1 MEKIAWL
8 VLGGTTFVA
17 ALFAYRSRRALYVA
31 RGALGLL
38 MVGAGALVNLIYL
51 VTGSDYANFAD
62 AAHFAFIRDTWRSVV
77 APHQG
82 LFVTLLIVFEAT
94 VGLLILSGG
103 RKTQVGLVGLIGMQL
118 GLLVFGWVLTIWAL
132 VKRSAGAHPCPGKA
146 ARVAAGCP
154 QTPRPRRS
162 GCRARGRREP
172 IACDAR
178 STPLTW
184 RLPAG
189 RSKGTALT

>member
-1 MEKIAWL
+1 M
-8 VLGGTTFVA
+8 
-17 ALFAYRSRRALYVA
+17 
-31 RGALGLL
+31 
-38 MVGAGALVNLIYL
+38 NLIYL

-62 AAHFAFIRDTWRSVV
+62 AAHFSFIRDTWRSVV

-132 VKRSAGAHPCPGKA
+132 VMIPALLLLL
-146 ARVAAGCP
+146 
-154 QTPRPRRS
+154 
-162 GCRARGRREP
+162 RAERH
-172 IACDAR
+172 
-178 STPLTW
+178 
-184 RLPAG
+184 
-189 RSKGTALT
+189 

>member
-1 MEKIAWL
+1 MEKLAWL

-38 MVGAGALVNLIYL
+38 MIGAGALVNLIYL

-62 AAHFAFIRDTWRSVV
+62 AAHFGFIRDTWRSVV

-82 LFVTLLIVFEAT
+82 LFIILLIVFEAT

-103 RKTQVGLVGLIGMQL
+103 RKTQLGLVGLIGMQL
-118 GLLVFGWVLTIWAL
+118 GLLVFGWVLTIWAVAMIPALLL
-132 VKRSAGAHPCPGKA
+132 VLRAQRHWSHDQPVRILAQARPPASRPLTRKRQYPGGAVAGPGAGVSRSHATPA
-146 ARVAAGCP
+146 ARP
-154 QTPRPRRS
+154 
-162 GCRARGRREP
+162 
-172 IACDAR
+172 
-178 STPLTW
+178 
-184 RLPAG
+184 
-189 RSKGTALT
+189 